1 MSIFIEILSSWTRI
15 MENIIQGIN
24 GNQVAAKK
32 KEEERKITPK
42 KKKKSHYESM
52 IIWMYAAIHR
62 ATVAE
67 CDKYLINY

>member
-1 MSIFIEILSSWTRI
+1 

-42 KKKKSHYESM
+42 KKKKF
-52 IIWMYAAIHR
+52 
-62 ATVAE
+62 ATMRV
-67 CDKYLINY
+67 